1 MSPIR
6 RETIQLK
13 VESYT
18 VRAGPKG
25 TRTIRHKSIVAEGDD
40 LDPGTWILHA
50 DFFEDGARK
59 SLKFA
64 PRGSRRIL
72 DVPVNLETGALI
84 TEPPRPYTYAGRP
97 TGRMVQVYGVWEQTI
112 LSTETSTKPEGQ
124 NIIRRLLGKFN
135 R

>member
-40 LDPGTWILHA
+40 LDPELGYCMPT
-50 DFFEDGARK
+50 
-59 SLKFA
+59 SLKMA
-64 PRGSRRIL
+64 HENP
-72 DVPVNLETGALI
+72 
-84 TEPPRPYTYAGRP
+84 
-97 TGRMVQVYGVWEQTI
+97 
-112 LSTETSTKPEGQ
+112 
-124 NIIRRLLGKFN
+124 
-135 R
+135 